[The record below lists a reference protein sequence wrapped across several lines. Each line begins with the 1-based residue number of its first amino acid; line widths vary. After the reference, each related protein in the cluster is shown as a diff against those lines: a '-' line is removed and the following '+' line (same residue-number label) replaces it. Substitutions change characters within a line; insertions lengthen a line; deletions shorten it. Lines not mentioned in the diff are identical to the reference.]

1 MDAARG
7 VAILM
12 MVLYHLTYDLD
23 TFGGY
28 PIESTSGFWALFADA
43 TATLFLFLV
52 GVSLSISYAKADGQG
67 RFGKFLLRG
76 LRVFGYGLIITAVF
90 WAFGMGTVVFG
101 ILHLIGASIILAY
114 PFLRHRFVSLAA
126 GVLIFAVGVWMMS
139 LDLTSQSLLLLPFG
153 FVPEGLFMPD
163 YRPLLPWFGVVLIGV
178 SAGSI
183 VYGSGE
189 SPVSRRPFWGRPL
202 GFLGRWSLGIYLVHQ
217 PVMIAMLAALGV
229 IELGP

>member
-12 MVLYHLTYDLD
+12 MILYHLTYDLD
-23 TFGGY
+23 TFGGF

-52 GVSLSISYAKADGQG
+52 GVSLAISHSKAAGRSDGL
-67 RFGKFLLRG
+67 FKKYLWRG
-76 LRVFGYGLIITAVF
+76 LRVFGYGVVITVVF

-101 ILHLIGASIILAY
+101 ILHLIGVSIVLAY
-114 PFLRHRFVSLAA
+114 PFLGRRFASLAVGLLVIAA
-126 GVLIFAVGVWMMS
+126 GAWMMT
-139 LDLTSQSLLLLPFG
+139 LDPTSQNPLLLPFG
-153 FVPEGLFMPD
+153 VVPEGLFMPD

-178 SAGSI
+178 FAGSL
-183 VYGSGE
+183 VYGGRGRVAGPMPSIA
-189 SPVSRRPFWGRPL
+189 RPL

-217 PVMIAMLAALGV
+217 PVLIGLLAVFGV
-229 IELGP
+229 IEI